1 MNQSILRASLLL
13 LLMATS
19 TIRGAIYFVDDTS
32 GNDLNSGLSSRTA
45 WQTLAKVSS
54 VTFQPGDKIL
64 LKSGGSWLG
73 QMELKGSGTDAN
85 PIIVD
90 SYGQGNRPFING
102 DGYKAAVLLHSVSGW
117 EVNSLE
123 IINDTNTVRS
133 GVETYRA
140 GVLATTSS
148 GYYSHIYLRN
158 LVIHDIYPQSGPFGY
173 GIHVEAASKQGG
185 AGFSNVRIQD
195 NQISY
200 TGYHGIFVRTTGDK
214 SMFNTNII
222 ISGNSCF
229 HVGSAGME
237 TGHCDGVLVEN
248 NVATFSG
255 AVVDSRQGI
264 DGGDGFWCW
273 YSRNV
278 IVQSNRFLSS
288 RAPHDG
294 CGVHVDFNCTN
305 VVVQYN
311 LSMDNEG
318 GFVEILGNCSNAVYR
333 YNLSINDGWRVKGV
347 KGERQ
352 EGINITR
359 QDGYL
364 IWVSDYAGKGVP
376 GIGSSDSK
384 IYNNTIYVR
393 PGMSN
398 FFLITP
404 HSLNTSIQN
413 NLFYICGH
421 TVFADHGTN
430 TVLQNNLWTGNLPM
444 GLPTDSGGIFAD
456 PQFAQA
462 GGTNAAD
469 YLLSG
474 TSPAIGA
481 GVIIPNNGGH
491 DYWGNPLSLGA
502 PCIGANQR
510 DFSGSGRQRQAQR
523 ESSAQLSLTKHET
536 FEAHK

>member
-45 WQTLAKVSS
+45 WQTLTKVSS

-73 QMELKGSGTDAN
+73 QLELKGSGTDAN

-102 DGYKAAVLLHSVSGW
+102 DGYNAAVLLHSVSGW
-117 EVNSLE
+117 EVNNLE
-123 IINDTNTVRS
+123 IINDTNIVRS
-133 GVETYRA
+133 GAATYRA

-148 GYYSHIYLRN
+148 GYYSHIYLRK

-347 KGERQ
+347 
-352 EGINITR
+352 EGGL

-376 GIGSSDSK
+376 GVGSSNSK

-393 PGMSN
+393 PGISN

-421 TVFADHGTN
+421 TTFADHGTN
-430 TVLQNNLWTGNLPM
+430 TVLQHNLWTGNVPM

-456 PQFAQA
+456 PQFAQV

-491 DYWGNPLSLGA
+491 DYWGNPLSPGS

-510 DFSGSGRQRQAQR
+510 DFAGSGRQRQPPR
-523 ESSAQLSLTKHET
+523 ESPVRLSARKYET
-536 FEAHK
+536 SEANK